1 MTSFRI
7 LPQASEELEAA
18 VAYYNSQQAE
28 LGTAF
33 LSEFENTVERIL
45 DLPLAARVVRGIVRR
60 RPIHRFPFFVLY
72 RPSPDEITIVAVAHR
87 RRRPRYWLGRT

>member
-18 VAYYNSQQAE
+18 VAYYNSQQSL

-33 LSEFENTVERIL
+33 LSEFEDTVERIF
-45 DLPLAARVVRGIVRR
+45 DLPFATRVVRDNVRR

-72 RPSPDEITIVAVAHR
+72 RPSAEEITIVAVAHR
-87 RRRPRYWLGRT
+87 RRRPGYWLGRT

>member
-18 VAYYNSQQAE
+18 VAYYNSQQAQ

-33 LSEFENTVERIL
+33 LGEFEDTMERIL
-45 DLPLAARVVRGIVRR
+45 DLPLAARVVRENVRR

-72 RPSPDEITIVAVAHR
+72 RPSEEEITIVAVAHR
-87 RRRPRYWLGRT
+87 RRRPGYWLGRT

>member
-18 VAYYNSQQAE
+18 VVYYNSQRSK
-28 LGTAF
+28 LGTTF

-45 DLPLAARVVRGIVRR
+45 NLPMAARIVRGSVRR
-60 RPIHRFPFFVLY
+60 RAIRRFPFSVLY
-72 RPSPDEITIVAVAHR
+72 RPGTDEVVIVAVAHR
-87 RRRPRYWLGRT
+87 RRRPGYWLGRY

>member
-1 MTSFRI
+1 MTSFRV
-7 LPQASEELEAA
+7 LPQASKEPEVA

-33 LSEFENTVERIL
+33 LGEFEDTVERIL
-45 DLPLAARVVRGIVRR
+45 DLPLAARIVRGSVRR

-72 RPSPDEITIVAVAHR
+72 RASSDEIVIVAVAHR
-87 RRRPRYWLGRT
+87 RRRPGYWLGRT

>member
-18 VAYYNSQQAE
+18 VVYYNSQRNK
-28 LGTAF
+28 LGTTF

-45 DLPLAARVVRGIVRR
+45 NLPMAARIVR
-60 RPIHRFPFFVLY
+60 
-72 RPSPDEITIVAVAHR
+72 
-87 RRRPRYWLGRT
+87 

>member
-7 LPQASEELEAA
+7 LPRASEELEAA

-33 LSEFENTVERIL
+33 LSEFEETIERIV
-45 DLPLAARVVRGIVRR
+45 DLPLPPELFEETCVAAQSTDFHSLCSIGLAPAR
-60 RPIHRFPFFVLY
+60 
-72 RPSPDEITIVAVAHR
+72 
-87 RRRPRYWLGRT
+87 

>member
-18 VAYYNSQQAE
+18 VAYYNSQKAD

-33 LSEFENTVERIL
+33 LSEFEETVERIL
-45 DLPLAARVVRGIVRR
+45 ALPLAARVIRGNVRR
-60 RPIHRFPFFVLY
+60 RPIHRFPFTVLY
-72 RPSPDEITIVAVAHR
+72 RAGDDEITIVAIAHR
-87 RRRPRYWLGRT
+87 RRRPGYWLGRT